1 MPVATDAPVRERT
14 FVRKDE
20 AHSRVPSKVIPPPAS
35 WYLRVKTLTDFLFA
49 AALVILTI
57 PLVLIAALL
66 IKLTSKGPALFT
78 QKRVGRDGRI
88 YTIYKLRTMYDN
100 CEKQSGPQWSR
111 AGDPRITPLGRLLR
125 RSHIDE
131 LPQLWNVLK
140 GEMSL
145 VGPRPERPEFV
156 EVLMKDLPL
165 YRERLR
171 VRPGMTGL
179 AQVQLPPDTDLASVR
194 RKLACDLY
202 YVYHVRLSL
211 DLKVVLGTA
220 FYLAGIPFTWT
231 RAVFQMPSG
240 ETVESSYRGME
251 PQNARLP
258 QWQTV

>member
-1 MPVATDAPVRERT
+1 
-14 FVRKDE
+14 
-20 AHSRVPSKVIPPPAS
+20 
-35 WYLRVKTLTDFLFA
+35 LL
-49 AALVILTI
+49 ILTI
-57 PLVLIAALL
+57 PVVLIAALL

-100 CEKQSGPQWSR
+100 CEKQSGPQWSK

-156 EVLMKDLPL
+156 EVLMEDLL
-165 YRERLR
+165 HYRERMR

-202 YVYHVRLSL
+202 YVQHLSLLL
-211 DLKVVLGTA
+211 DLKVMLGTA

-240 ETVESSYRGME
+240 ETVESSYRGMG
-251 PQNARLP
+251 PQKPRMP